1 MDPRKQLCVVF
12 DIDETLIH
20 FVSESYRSLWDNLD
34 ESIKDKFE
42 TINSGKHLIILRP
55 HIRTLFEYFKQTPNI
70 KVGLW
75 TYSETTYSKSIAKTL
90 SQALDLPSDFF
101 MFTWGDED
109 MEGDLPKDLTQIYR
123 EFPNFNTFNT
133 FIVDDLYRNIKHE
146 VSINNSILVPP
157 FAPLGT
163 AKVRS
168 NIGVEQQTNLIN
180 DNIFIQLIEI
190 CKRALNDIVNCD
202 EADIN
207 DAFKTE
213 SIFSAKRVHR
223 MDLDSFIKTYAIKFI
238 KIMTIGE
245 PKQFDDWILVNQ
257 NYGRHAK
264 GVNNTK
270 KRNKKYRSNK
280 KYRKTRRSTKYKYK

>member
-20 FVSESYRSLWDNLD
+20 FAGKQYRSLWENLD

-42 TINSGKHLIILRP
+42 TIDDGDDLIILRP
-55 HIRTLFEYFKQTPNI
+55 HIRTLFDYFKTTPNI

-75 TYSETTYSKSIAKTL
+75 TYSERAYSKSIAQNL
-90 SQALDLPSDFF
+90 SQVLDLPSDFF

-109 MEGDLPKDLTQIYR
+109 MEGDLAKDLTQIYR

-202 EADIN
+202 EEDIN
-207 DAFKTE
+207 DSFKSE

-257 NYGRHAK
+257 IYGMHKK
-264 GVNNTK
+264 GGTNTK
-270 KRNKKYRSNK
+270 KRNKKYRINK
-280 KYRKTRRSTKYKYK
+280 KYRKTRRSIKYK